1 VAWDIEFTDEFREWW
16 DTLSEEE
23 QESVATSMV
32 LLAEKGPLLRF
43 PHTSGVL
50 TSKHGHMRELRIQHQ
65 GRPYRVL
72 FAFDPLRIAILLIGG
87 DKTGDDRWYGAYVP
101 VADRLYD
108 EHLKELNDEG
118 RI

>member
-1 VAWDIEFTDEFREWW
+1 VPWEIEFTDEFREWW
-16 DTLSEEE
+16 DALS
-23 QESVATSMV
+23 QEGRKAFADRLGYCGREARHCNLPIPRALS
-32 LLAEKGPLLRF
+32 LR
-43 PHTSGVL
+43 
-50 TSKHGHMRELRIQHQ
+50 HGHMRELRIQHR

-87 DKTGDDRWYGAYVP
+87 DKTGNDRWYGEYVP

-108 EHLKELNDEG
+108 EHLRELKDEG